1 MEIAMKVES
10 VAIALFALWFFSE
23 GLILRPARDRSGA
36 NVDRRSL
43 LILATSNMVLPW
55 LSIALYFL
63 GVGNTPFA
71 PLTKIV
77 GVVVMVSGFCIR
89 WAGMWT
95 LRKFFSA
102 NVAVQSD
109 HRLVIAGPYRFVRHP
124 GYFGGWL
131 AFVGLGLALGNVIA
145 LVLLSLVTLPAF
157 FFRIRVEEQALAG
170 AFPDYRQYA
179 SKVKRFFPFIW

>member
-1 MEIAMKVES
+1 MKIET
-10 VAIALFALWFFSE
+10 VAVALFALWFFSE
-23 GLILRPARDRSGA
+23 PLILRTARDRSGK
-36 NVDRRSL
+36 NVDDRSL
-43 LILATSNMVLPW
+43 ALLAGSNMIISW

-63 GVGNTPFA
+63 GIGALAFTPALKIFGIA
-71 PLTKIV
+71 VMLT
-77 GVVVMVSGFCIR
+77 GFCIR

-131 AFVGLGLALGNVIA
+131 GFVGLGLALGNGIA
-145 LVLLSLVTLPAF
+145 MILLTVFTLPGF
-157 FFRIRVEEQALAG
+157 LYRTHVEENALNG
-170 AFPDYRQYA
+170 AFPDYRPYA
-179 SKVKRFFPFIW
+179 ARVKRFLPFVW

>member
-1 MEIAMKVES
+1 MKIETIAV
-10 VAIALFALWFFSE
+10 ALFVVWFFSE
-23 GLILRPARDRSGA
+23 ALILRKARDRSGA
-36 NVDRRSL
+36 DVDDRSL
-43 LILATSNMVLPW
+43 ALLAGSNMALSW

-63 GVGNTPFA
+63 GVGTIALSPA
-71 PLTKIV
+71 IKLI
-77 GVVVMVSGFCIR
+77 GVAVMLAGFCIR

-131 AFVGLGLALGNVIA
+131 GFVGLGLALGNGIA
-145 LVLLSLVTLPAF
+145 IILLTVFSLPAF
-157 FFRIRVEEQALAG
+157 LYRIRVEENALNR
-170 AFPDYRQYA
+170 AFPEYGPYA
-179 SKVKRFFPFIW
+179 AKVKRFLPFVW

>member
-1 MEIAMKVES
+1 MKIET
-10 VAIALFALWFFSE
+10 VAIVLFALWFVSE
-23 GLILRPARDRSGA
+23 PLILRTARDRSGT
-36 NVDRRSL
+36 NVDDRSL
-43 LILATSNMVLPW
+43 ALLAGSNLVLSW

-63 GVGNTPFA
+63 GIGSMMVA
-71 PLTKIV
+71 PPLKIFGVAVMLT
-77 GVVVMVSGFCIR
+77 GFGIR
-89 WAGMWT
+89 WSGMWT

-131 AFVGLGLALGNVIA
+131 GFVGLGMALGNGVA
-145 LVLLSLVTLPAF
+145 MVLLTVFTLPAF
-157 FFRIRVEEQALAG
+157 LYRIQVEENALNR

-179 SKVKRFFPFIW
+179 SRVKRFLPFVW